1 VTEAHTSLVAPRLRS
16 ASLWLSC
23 AALGLAVSAA
33 VLVVG
38 YLRPASNG
46 TWVNLVCAVA
56 VLFAPLAARPPWSRR
71 RLVVG
76 ALVWAVLGAPRGVR
90 LRVLRVLRGVLLG
103 VALMVDQLARWVGV
117 SVSGVA
123 LRNTESRR
131 PS

>member
-1 VTEAHTSLVAPRLRS
+1 MTEAQAGLVAPRLRS

-23 AALGLAVSAA
+23 TALGLAVTAV

-76 ALVWAVLGAPRGVR
+76 ALVWAVLGAPGAYVFGSFAFYA
-90 LRVLRVLRGVLLG
+90 GVLLG
-103 VALMVDQLARWVGV
+103 GALTADQLARWVGV
-117 SVSGVA
+117 GSPA
-123 LRNTESRR
+123 
-131 PS
+131 